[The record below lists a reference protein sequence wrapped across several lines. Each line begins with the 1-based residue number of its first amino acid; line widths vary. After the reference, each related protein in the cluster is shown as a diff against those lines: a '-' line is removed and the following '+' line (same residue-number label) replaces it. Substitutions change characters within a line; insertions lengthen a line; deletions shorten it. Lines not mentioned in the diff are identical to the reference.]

1 MACPVVT
8 YDNPSDENDA
18 WEEENSHNG
27 DHTQIKIDMTNLK
40 IEKDG
45 GRLIIE
51 TIQLT
56 LRNTYAKNQ
65 AFVRISCFCAIALFF
80 LAYFAYAMYFRFGDE
95 GSIRLLVYAFFGALF
110 LMVRVLSKRNHSG
123 FWLRLDT
130 TLKFRVGR
138 KRLDIASWVLKV
150 AVALFLVVYITI
162 DVLVDHPGNLVSVG
176 GLAVFI
182 ILFYLTSTNPAKVQ
196 WHPVFWGI
204 ALQYLFALLILRTS
218 WGYEIFKYLGDRITD
233 FLSYSHVGAEFAFG
247 ESYEDHL
254 FAFKILPVFVYMYMI
269 ITILDYLGVTLFL
282 VRAIGG
288 FLAFCMNTTPAESLS
303 AAANIFLGPIDSPLM
318 VNNFLS
324 EMTKSELHA
333 IMAGGFA
340 TIAGSVLGAFISF
353 GVPASHLITASVMS
367 APAALALSKVACPET
382 KKSTR
387 NISDFY
393 KVSTSKERNILQA
406 AAAGAMSSIKL
417 VAAVAVNVIAFLAL
431 LAFVNGSLTWI
442 GDRIGIEGF
451 TFEFICSYLL
461 YPVAYL
467 MGTDADDCSKLAE
480 LIGIKT
486 FTNEFIAYLRLSKLI
501 QNGKVFNNYT
511 SFYNATGSWYA
522 ENGNI
527 VLGDWQNTTLI
538 GGYMSAKSE
547 LISTYALCGFS
558 NFGAV
563 GFVIG
568 ALGALAPTR
577 RRDILRLVVRAMVV
591 GNVACFMTACVAGNQ
606 IRSGQGYGIWSGQA
620 EKDVFLDSQIRSGQ
634 DEMGVSLDIE
644 IWYGQAEVV
653 VSLDIQIWSG
663 QMEVDVSLGGSL
675 QDSV

>member
-1 MACPVVT
+1 MTCPVVT
-8 YDNPSDENDA
+8 YDNPSYEEDVRK
-18 WEEENSHNG
+18 EENSHNA
-27 DHTQIKIDMTNLK
+27 DKPQIKVDITDLK

-45 GRLIIE
+45 ERFIIE

-56 LRNTYAKNQ
+56 LRNTYARNQ
-65 AFVRISCFCAIALFF
+65 AFVRNSCFCAIGLFF
-80 LAYFAYAMYFRFGDE
+80 LGYFAYAMYFRFGDE
-95 GSIRLLVYAFFGALF
+95 GSIRLLVYALFGVIF
-110 LMVRVLSKRNHSG
+110 VMVQVLKKRNQSETSG

-130 TLKFRVGR
+130 LLDSRVGR
-138 KRLDIASWVLKV
+138 KRLDIASLVLKITV
-150 AVALFLVVYITI
+150 TIFLVVYITI

-204 ALQYLFALLILRTS
+204 ALQYLFALLILRTY
-218 WGYEIFKYLGDRITD
+218 WGYEIFKYLGDRITEL
-233 FLSYSHVGAEFAFG
+233 LSYSDVGAEFVFG
-247 ESYEDHL
+247 KTYEDHL
-254 FAFKILPVFVYMYMI
+254 FAFKVLPVIVYVYMM
-269 ITILDYLGVTLFL
+269 ITILDYLGVTLFF

-288 FLAFCMNTTPAESLS
+288 FLSFCMNTTPAESLS
-303 AAANIFLGPIDSPLM
+303 AAANIFFGPIDAPLM

-324 EMTKSELHA
+324 EMSKSELHA

-340 TIAGSVLGAFISF
+340 TIAGSVLGAYISF
-353 GVPASHLITASVMS
+353 GVSASHLITASVMS
-367 APAALALSKVACPET
+367 APAALALSKIACPET
-382 KKSTR
+382 QKLTR
-387 NISDFY
+387 NLSDFY
-393 KVSTSKERNILQA
+393 TVQKSKERNILQA

-431 LAFVNGSLTWI
+431 LAFVNGSLIWF
-442 GDRIGIEGF
+442 GDRVGIEGF

-461 YPVAYL
+461 YPVAFL
-467 MGTDADDCSKLAE
+467 MGTDADDCFKLAE

-558 NFGAV
+558 NFSAAGV
-563 GFVIG
+563 MIG

-577 RRDILRLVVRAMVV
+577 RTDILRLVLRAMVV
-591 GNVACFMTACVAGNQ
+591 GNVACFMTACVAGLLY
-606 IRSGQGYGIWSGQA
+606 REY
-620 EKDVFLDSQIRSGQ
+620 
-634 DEMGVSLDIE
+634 
-644 IWYGQAEVV
+644 
-653 VSLDIQIWSG
+653 
-663 QMEVDVSLGGSL
+663 
-675 QDSV
+675 

>member
-1 MACPVVT
+1 MAFPLVT
-8 YDNPSDENDA
+8 YDNSSDETDVRKK
-18 WEEENSHNG
+18 ENSHNA
-27 DHTQIKIDMTNLK
+27 DYTQIKMDMTNLK

-45 GRLIIE
+45 GRLVIE

-65 AFVRISCFCAIALFF
+65 TFVRNSCFCAIALFF

-95 GSIRLLVYAFFGALF
+95 GSIRLLVYALFAVLF
-110 LMVRVLSKRNHSG
+110 LIVRVLSKRNQSGTGG

-130 TLKFRVGR
+130 TLKSSVGR
-138 KRLDIASWVLKV
+138 KRLGIASWVLKI
-150 AVALFLVVYITI
+150 AVIIFLVVYITI

-176 GLAVFI
+176 GLAVFL

-204 ALQYLFALLILRTS
+204 ALQYLIALLILRTS
-218 WGYEIFKYLGDRITD
+218 WGYEIFKYLGDRVTD
-233 FLSYSHVGAEFAFG
+233 FLSYSNVGAEFAFG
-247 ESYEDHL
+247 KSYEDHL
-254 FAFKILPVFVYMYMI
+254 FAFKGY
-269 ITILDYLGVTLFL
+269 
-282 VRAIGG
+282 RG

-303 AAANIFLGPIDSPLM
+303 AAANIFMGSIDSPLM

-333 IMAGGFA
+333 TMAGGFA
-340 TIAGSVLGAFISF
+340 TI
-353 GVPASHLITASVMS
+353 PSHLISASVMS

-387 NISDFY
+387 NLSDFY
-393 KVSTSKERNILQA
+393 EVSMSKERNILQA

-431 LAFVNGSLTWI
+431 LAFVNGSLTWF
-442 GDRIGIEGF
+442 GDRIGVEDL

-467 MGTDADDCSKLAE
+467 MGTDADDCFKLAE

-486 FTNEFIAYLRLSKLI
+486 FTNEFIVYLRLSKLI
-501 QNGKVFNNYT
+501 QNGKLFNNYT

-527 VLGDWQNTTLI
+527 VLSDWQNTTLI
-538 GGYMSAKSE
+538 GGYMSTKSE

-558 NFGAV
+558 NFASV
-563 GFVIG
+563 GIVVG

-577 RRDILRLVVRAMVV
+577 RTDILRLVFRAMVV
-591 GNVACFMTACVAGNQ
+591 GNVACFMAACAAGKFSINL
-606 IRSGQGYGIWSGQA
+606 I
-620 EKDVFLDSQIRSGQ
+620 
-634 DEMGVSLDIE
+634 
-644 IWYGQAEVV
+644 
-653 VSLDIQIWSG
+653 
-663 QMEVDVSLGGSL
+663 
-675 QDSV
+675 